1 MIHGITQGYD
11 AFREGSILW
20 NHLDKVKALE
30 DKIGVATFRDISAY
44 TKEQE
49 CIQFEITQKAKNGFS
64 S

>member
-44 TKEQE
+44 T
-49 CIQFEITQKAKNGFS
+49 
-64 S
+64 